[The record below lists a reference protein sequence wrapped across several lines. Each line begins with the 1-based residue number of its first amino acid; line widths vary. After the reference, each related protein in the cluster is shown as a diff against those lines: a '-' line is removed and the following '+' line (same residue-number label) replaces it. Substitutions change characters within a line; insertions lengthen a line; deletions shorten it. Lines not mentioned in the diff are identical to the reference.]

1 MKIAIIDDN
10 LINAKINKAYVDKL
24 QRVDS
29 ELIFDS
35 HEGLEYCLDSD
46 NEIDMILLDYRMPN
60 LDGLNFIQR
69 FRDSKDKDDV
79 PIVMITAV
87 DEREVLREA
96 LALGANDFLTKPV
109 DEIELRSRVHNM
121 LKLRAS
127 NLELKQLATIDD
139 LTKVSNRRHFIELG
153 DKEFDRS
160 SRYDDPLTVAILDAD
175 KFKLVNDTYGHA
187 GGDKILTTLG
197 SLCKQ
202 LTRNIDF
209 IGRLGGE
216 EFGICFPET
225 ERINAYQVLDRLR
238 QHIETTTTDH
248 NGQAIQFTV
257 SIGLAQLSNTDSSF
271 TALLDRADKALYQA
285 KETGRNKVVS
295 AK

>member
-10 LINAKINKAYVDKL
+10 LVNAKINKAYVDKL

-35 HEGLEYCLDSD
+35 HKGLEYCLDSAND
-46 NEIDMILLDYRMPN
+46 IDMILLDYRMPN

-69 FRDSKDKDDV
+69 FRNSKDKDDV

-109 DEIELRSRVHNM
+109 DEIELRSRVRNM

-139 LTKVSNRRHFIELG
+139 LTNVFNRRHFIKLG

-187 GGDKILTTLG
+187 GGDKVLKTLG

-202 LTRNIDF
+202 LIRNIDF

-225 ERINAYQVLDRLR
+225 ECLNAYQVLDRLR
-238 QHIETTTTDH
+238 QHIESNTTDH

-271 TALLDRADKALYQA
+271 TTLLDRADKALYQA

-295 AK
+295 AT